1 MKRTIQGGAYELKRR
16 DIFKGLIAGAGANGL
31 TLPVLGANAAAAT
44 RTADEKPWQPL
55 LFDAHQNET
64 VIALSELI
72 IPETGT
78 PGAKQA
84 NVNRFIDLILHDG
97 DDHRRRDEFLEGL
110 GQLDGRAIAAH
121 GQPFVRCSPPQQT
134 AILEAIQETGFFALA
149 KNLTAQGY
157 YTSKIGIDE
166 LNKGG
171 RVPATY
177 ACEHTGH

>member
-1 MKRTIQGGAYELKRR
+1 M
-16 DIFKGLIAGAGANGL
+16 
-31 TLPVLGANAAAAT
+31 TLPILGATAVAAT
-44 RTADEKPWQPL
+44 QAADEETWQPL

-72 IPETGT
+72 IPETDT

-97 DDHRRRDEFLEGL
+97 DDYQTRDQFIEGL
-110 GQLDGRAIAAH
+110 GQLDGNAISAH
-121 GQPFVRCSPPQQT
+121 GKPFVRCSPAQQT
-134 AILEAIQETGFFALA
+134 ALVEAIQETEFFALT
-149 KNLTAQGY
+149 KRLTAQGY

-171 RVPATY
+171 IPDSF